1 MDGLSPNF
9 PDKDVVLSEDDR
21 VQKQLSD
28 LRIMFPH
35 KKFEIVGEAG
45 SKRVEVVLPW

>member
-9 PDKDVVLSEDDR
+9 PEKHELSEDER

-28 LRIMFPH
+28 LKTMFPQ
-35 KKFEIVGEAG
+35 KKFEIVGEVG